1 MNIQIIVGSI
11 REGRVAIK
19 VAKWLKKEIQN
30 LEFSTINVEI
40 LDLKEWDL
48 PFFIQTF
55 RLFRLSAN

>member
-30 LEFSTINVEI
+30 LEFSTIIV
-40 LDLKEWDL
+40 
-48 PFFIQTF
+48 
-55 RLFRLSAN
+55 